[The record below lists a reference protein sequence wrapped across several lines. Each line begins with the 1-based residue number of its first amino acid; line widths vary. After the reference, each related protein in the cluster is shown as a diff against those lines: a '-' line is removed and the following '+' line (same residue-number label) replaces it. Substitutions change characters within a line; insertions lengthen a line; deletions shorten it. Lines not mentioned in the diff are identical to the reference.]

1 MKPFS
6 SLDPVLSR
14 FLSKMP
20 THIAVTFSEEQLEE
34 IRKQLGDR
42 QWQVHPFDLRLSFP
56 IFNRWF
62 YLVILAGRERRHHKR
77 SDQQLNL
84 KQGEWGIPLNFNTI
98 SNLLACVTFILILI
112 PALFGLSYLYASV
125 ESEDNQAPSAIEES
139 IDRILSD
146 WGL

>member
-6 SLDPVLSR
+6 PIDPVLSR

-34 IRKQLGDR
+34 IKKQLGDR
-42 QWQVHPFDLRLSFP
+42 QWQRHPVDLRLSFP
-56 IFNRWF
+56 VLNRWF
-62 YLVILAGRERRHHKR
+62 YVVILAGRERRRRER
-77 SDQQLNL
+77 STVE
-84 KQGEWGIPLNFNTI
+84 QGDWGIPLNFDYL
-98 SNLLACVTFILILI
+98 SNMLACVTFILILI
-112 PALFGLSYLYASV
+112 PALLGLSYLYASV
-125 ESEDNQAPSAIEES
+125 ESEGNQAPNAIEES

>member
-6 SLDPVLSR
+6 PLDPVLSR

-20 THIAVTFSEEQLEE
+20 THIAVTFSEEQLDE

-42 QWQVHPFDLRLSFP
+42 QWQVHPLDLRLSFP
-56 IFNRWF
+56 IFNRCF
-62 YLVILAGRERRHHKR
+62 YLVILAGQERRHDKR
-77 SDQQLNL
+77 SNSP
-84 KQGEWGIPLNFNTI
+84 QGEWGIPLNFNTI

-112 PALFGLSYLYASV
+112 PALLGLSYLYASV
-125 ESEDNQAPSAIEES
+125 ESEQNQAPSAIEES